1 MAGPVMKDVK
11 SLIQAG
17 IDPKTGLPI
26 KFTSI
31 FQEEFK
37 DNIKKVLRVVDEQ
50 DAVTRYVWS
59 NLPDGLDGE
68 LIERILYY
76 RGQGMFFC
84 IKIEDEYSF
93 FFLPYA
99 LSGEIDVYGRYTGV
113 TPLPFNGVSGG
124 DKKDKENKPWI
135 VGLIRHPVHSIK
147 IDEIDEKDIEMSCVL
162 LHDYAKQMSQTIIP
176 RQMLNEPILDAEAQL
191 IPFML
196 TALQNQTGVKGV
208 RVGSQD
214 EYSNVLEFNKQVQ
227 KAALSGKKFI
237 PIIGNIEFQEL
248 GEGNIGRPA
257 DFMQSLES
265 LDNFRL
271 GLYGI
276 ENGGLFQKKAHM
288 LESEQAMASGGSTG
302 LVYQQGLNA
311 RQKFCDIVN
320 SIWDLGIWCEAS
332 ENQVGDQNM
341 DGVMED
347 ESNAPISGNEDQGGE
362 TNE

>member
-1 MAGPVMKDVK
+1 MAAVMKDVQ

-17 IDPKTGLPI
+17 IDPKTGLPL
-26 KFTSI
+26 KFVSA
-31 FQEEFK
+31 FQSELK
-37 DNIKKVLRVVDEQ
+37 DGIKKLLRIVDEQ

-68 LIERILYY
+68 LLERVLYY

-84 IKIEDEYSF
+84 IKIEDEINFY
-93 FFLPYA
+93 FLPYA

-113 TPLPFNGVSGG
+113 TPLPFNGTSGG
-124 DKKDKENKPWI
+124 DKKDKEEKPWI
-135 VGLIRHPVHSIK
+135 VGLIRKPVHSIK
-147 IDEIDEKDIEMSCVL
+147 TDEIDEKDIEVSCVL
-162 LHDYAKQMSQTIIP
+162 LHDYVKQMSQTVIS
-176 RQMLNEPILDAEAQL
+176 RQMLNEPVLEAESQL
-191 IPFML
+191 IPFMI

-208 RVGSQD
+208 KVSTQD

-227 KAALSGKKFI
+227 KAALQGEKFI
-237 PIIGNIEFQEL
+237 PIVGQVDFQEL

-332 ENQVGDQNM
+332 ENQIGDMNM
-341 DGVMED
+341 DGMMED
-347 ESNAPISGNEDQGGE
+347 EANAPISDNEDQGGE
-362 TNE
+362 ADA